1 MRGLSCAVQ
10 SIAAG
15 WLLKVQTASIAQT
28 LAN

>member
-1 MRGLSCAVQ
+1 MCGFPCAVQ

-28 LAN
+28 LAD